1 MYNYVYIHA
10 IFVLIICT
18 ICLLFVIFSG
28 WLVVDHDAT
37 NASLCLCLFL
47 YTYAPAYMLI
57 C

>member
-18 ICLLFVIFSG
+18 ICLLFVIFFG
-28 WLVVDHDAT
+28 WLVVDHDVT
-37 NASLCLCLFL
+37 NASLYLCLFL
-47 YTYAPAYMLI
+47 YTYAPAYMLM